1 MTAPEPKAGIMDI
14 APYKGGDSAL
24 EGKKEVIKLSSNETP
39 LGPSPHA
46 VEAFRASAATLHLYP
61 DGGANALREAI
72 ARTHDLPVE
81 QIICGN
87 GSDELISLLCSAYAG
102 EGDEVLYSEHGFL
115 MYRIAALGA
124 GATPVTAAEDNLRA
138 SVDNL
143 LGAVTGAT
151 RIVFVANPNNPTGS
165 YLGAEELA
173 RLRAGLPEEVLL
185 VIDAAYA
192 EYVGAP
198 DYSSGTELVA
208 QTDNTIMLR
217 TFSKIYGLAA
227 LRVGWG
233 YAPEAIIDVLQRVR
247 GPFNVNAAAQAAAT
261 AAVGDRGHLE
271 AAIAHNDRWLPWL
284 HQQIGGL
291 GLEAPPSVGNFLL
304 IRFPGGPAQ
313 AMAAENWLRDHGIIL
328 RAMGGYGL
336 SDCLRM
342 TVGTEE
348 ENRAVIAALDN
359 FLKQS

>member
-24 EGKKEVIKLSSNETP
+24 EGKEEVIKLSSNETP
-39 LGPSPHA
+39 LGPSPRA
-46 VEAFRASAATLHLYP
+46 IEAFRASAANLHLYP

-72 ARTHDLPVE
+72 AAAHDLPVG
-81 QIICGN
+81 QIVCGN

-115 MYRIAALGA
+115 MYRISALGA

-143 LGAVTGAT
+143 LAAVSDAT
-151 RIVFVANPNNPTGS
+151 RIVFIANPNNPTGS
-165 YLGAEELA
+165 YLSGEELA
-173 RLRAGLPEEVLL
+173 RLRAGLPENVLL

-198 DYSSGTELVA
+198 DYSSGAELVA
-208 QTDNTIMLR
+208 RSDNTIMLR

-233 YAPEAIIDVLQRVR
+233 YASEAIIDVLQRVR

-261 AAVGDRGHLE
+261 AAVGDREHLQ
-271 AAIAHNDRWLPWL
+271 AAIDHNDRWLPWL

-304 IRFPGGPAQ
+304 IRFPGGAAQ
-313 AMAAENWLRDHGIIL
+313 AAAAERWLHEHGIIL

-336 SDCLRM
+336 GDCLRM

-348 ENRAVIAALDN
+348 ENRAVIAALAS